1 MKVPYSWLADWVD
14 IPWEPAELGSRL
26 TMAGFEL
33 DGLEGAA
40 PAFSGVVVAEI
51 LSAERHPQADKLQV
65 CKVSVGTGE
74 PVQIVCGAANAR
86 AGLKSALATVGAVLP
101 AAAGGSAAAPM
112 EIKAA
117 KLRGVDSQG
126 MLASAKELGLAE
138 TSAGIIELPADAP
151 VGQSLREYL
160 ALDDFVLDLAV
171 TPNRGDAMSVL
182 GIAREVA
189 ALTGKG
195 LKGGS
200 VTAAS
205 AAAVAP
211 LTVSVQAAGD
221 VGVTAELSYEF
232 TSEVEVLEATD
243 PDTIE
248 AWADDDTGAGP
259 ALAVGSSS
267 AGASARS
274 GAAGSAG
281 GAAVGAAGAA
291 RAGAVG
297 SAGADPS
304 RDSVAVYLDAPAA
317 CPTFVGCVIHG
328 VNNRATTPVWMR
340 ERLRRAGVRSI
351 SPVVDV
357 TQYVMLELGQP
368 MHAYDLA
375 KLKGD
380 IRVRTAREGESI
392 TLLDGKTVEAR
403 PDVLLITDAEGPVGA
418 AGIMGGQRT
427 AVSPETVDVFFEIA
441 WFSPH
446 AVAGRSRRWG
456 LVTDASQRY
465 ERGVDPTLQQRA
477 MDKALTLLHSIAGG
491 TASQVSVS
499 QSAEHQPVRK
509 PVALR
514 RARLERLLG
523 VGFADDRIA
532 ATLSGLQMKVAATA
546 DGWLVTPPPHRFDI
560 SIEAD
565 LIEEVARI
573 IGYQA
578 IPEGDALGPQAF
590 RASPEERAEEHVIVE
605 ALAMRGY
612 EEAIT
617 FAFVDPTLQK
627 TLFPDVEGLPLANPI
642 ASDLAVMRVSLW
654 PGLLRAAVENQ
665 RRQQDRVRLFEHG
678 ARFSVVNG
686 GIREIDSLAGVA
698 TGTRLPEQWGLP
710 REVRVPVD
718 FYDVKGDLQA
728 LFTATGCSDSFVFE
742 TPGAPLACL
751 HPGRS
756 ARILRQGREVG
767 WLGELHP
774 SLVKQLDFTDT
785 PVLFELDM
793 DALGVEKPQYNEIS
807 RFPQVR
813 RDLAVVV
820 DETVALSAL
829 AERVRL
835 CASSLLCELRIFD
848 VYRGP
853 GVEAGRKSVALGLI
867 FQDISRTLTD
877 QDVEQAIAS
886 IVTDLRTSLN
896 AKIRE

>member
-1 MKVPYSWLADWVD
+1 
-14 IPWEPAELGSRL
+14 
-26 TMAGFEL
+26 
-33 DGLEGAA
+33 
-40 PAFSGVVVAEI
+40 
-51 LSAERHPQADKLQV
+51 LQV
-65 CKVSVGTGE
+65 CKVSVGAGE

-86 AGLKSALATVGAVLP
+86 AGLKSALATVGARLP
-101 AAAGGSAAAPM
+101 GDLN
-112 EIKAA
+112 IKAA
-117 KLRGVDSQG
+117 KLRGVESQG
-126 MLASAKELGLAE
+126 MLASAKELGLAD
-138 TSAGIIELPADAP
+138 TSNGIIELPADAP
-151 VGQSLREYL
+151 VGKPLREYL
-160 ALDDFVLDLAV
+160 ALDDSVLDLAV

-195 LKGGS
+195 LKGTS
-200 VTAAS
+200 TA
-205 AAAVAP
+205 AP
-211 LTVSVQAAGD
+211 LTVSVEAPAS

-248 AWADDDTGAGP
+248 AWTDGEGVVAGGP
-259 ALAVGSSS
+259 VAAA
-267 AGASARS
+267 AGASVIGGGVGTSPGATPGAAAR
-274 GAAGSAG
+274 GGAGSAG
-281 GAAVGAAGAA
+281 AAAASAGSVGAA
-291 RAGAVG
+291 R
-297 SAGADPS
+297 PS
-304 RDSVAVYLDAPAA
+304 RDSVVVHLDAPAA
-317 CPTFVGCVIHG
+317 CPTFVGCVVRG
-328 VNNRATTPVWMR
+328 VNNRASTPVWIR

-357 TQYVMLELGQP
+357 TQYVMFELGQP

-380 IRVRTAREGESI
+380 IRVRTAHPGESI

-403 PDVLLITDAEGPVGA
+403 PDVLLITDADGPVGA

-446 AVAGRSRRWG
+446 AIAGRSRRWG

-477 MDKALTLLHSIAGG
+477 MDRALSMLCSIAGG
-491 TASQVSVS
+491 TASEVSVT
-499 QSAEHQPVRK
+499 QSAEHQPVRTA
-509 PVALR
+509 VQLR

-523 VGFADDRIA
+523 AGFPDDRIA

-560 SIEAD
+560 AIEAD

-578 IPEGDALGPQAF
+578 IPEADAIGPQAF
-590 RASPEERAEEHVIVE
+590 RAAPEERAEEHVIVE

-627 TLFPDVEGLPLANPI
+627 KLFPNVDGLPLANPI

-654 PGLLRAAVENQ
+654 PGLLRAAGENQ

-678 ARFSVVNG
+678 AKFVSG
-686 GIREIDSLAGVA
+686 REIDSLAGVA
-698 TGTRLPEQWGLP
+698 TGTRLPEQWGIP

-718 FYDVKGDLQA
+718 FYDVKADLEA
-728 LFTATGCSDSFVFE
+728 LFTATGQSDSFVFE
-742 TPGAPLACL
+742 APAQAPASL

-756 ARILRQGREVG
+756 ARIVRQGREVG
-767 WLGELHP
+767 WIGELHP
-774 SLVKQLDFTDT
+774 SLVKELDFTHA
-785 PVLFELDM
+785 PVLFELEM
-793 DALGVEKPQYNEIS
+793 DALGVEKPQYSEIS

-835 CASSLLCELRIFD
+835 SASSLLCELRIFD

-877 QDVEQAIAS
+877 DDVEQAIAS